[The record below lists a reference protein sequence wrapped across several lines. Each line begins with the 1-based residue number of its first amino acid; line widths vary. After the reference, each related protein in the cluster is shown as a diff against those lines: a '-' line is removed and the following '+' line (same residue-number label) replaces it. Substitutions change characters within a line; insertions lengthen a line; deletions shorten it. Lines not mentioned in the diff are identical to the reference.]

1 MDEVRHA
8 EAVDTATEAD
18 RPDEASPARKA
29 EDLVIIPVYN
39 EAPSI
44 PRVMDALRAAV
55 PHLDVLVVDDG
66 STDGSSELLQQ
77 AAAQWPAGF
86 FIITHEVNG
95 GYGAALQAGFRF
107 ALENGYRG
115 CVTMDCDEQH
125 EPALIPSFLAALDE
139 ADVVS
144 GSRYLDIDL
153 REAAP
158 PPDRWAINQ
167 HITARINELTGFQ
180 LTDAFCGFKAY
191 RVEALRDLR
200 FDEPGYGFPIQ
211 FWMEAH
217 RHGLRVVERP
227 VPLIYKHNFERRFG
241 GGLDDPER
249 RLAYYESLLE
259 KEVARCSTCS

>member
-1 MDEVRHA
+1 
-8 EAVDTATEAD
+8 
-18 RPDEASPARKA
+18 
-29 EDLVIIPVYN
+29 
-39 EAPSI
+39 
-44 PRVMDALRAAV
+44 
-55 PHLDVLVVDDG
+55 
-66 STDGSSELLQQ
+66 
-77 AAAQWPAGF
+77 
-86 FIITHEVNG
+86 
-95 GYGAALQAGFRF
+95 
-107 ALENGYRG
+107 
-115 CVTMDCDEQH
+115 
-125 EPALIPSFLAALDE
+125 
-139 ADVVS
+139 
-144 GSRYLDIDL
+144 
-153 REAAP
+153 AP

-211 FWMEAH
+211 FWMAAH